1 MIRLETIL
9 TPGRSQVNAPGGSK
23 KKALEH
29 IANLIHREVP
39 DLEMQDVFE
48 ALVAREKNSVPP
60 VFGNGIAIPHCRLKG
75 CAAPISALL
84 HLETAIDFDA
94 IDGAPV
100 DLLFVLLVPE
110 AATDAHLELLRQIAS
125 MLDRKEV
132 REKNCAAHRVTKLCT
147 RLSWTS
153 RTVIK
158 KMRMI
163 IVSGRSGSGK
173 STALNVLEDSGYYC
187 IDNLPAGL
195 LPELAERALI
205 HTELAQPLVAVSI
218 DARNLPSHLSRF
230 PELLEEVRS
239 RHIQCDVLYLDAD
252 EETLLKRF
260 FPKPAGAT
268 H

>member
-23 KKALEH
+23 KKALEQ

-48 ALVAREKNSVPP
+48 ALVAREKLGSTG
-60 VFGNGIAIPHCRLKG
+60 FGNGIAIPHCRLKG
-75 CAAPISALL
+75 CTAPISALL
-84 HLETAIDFDA
+84 HLETAIEFDA

-132 REKNCAAHRVTKLCT
+132 REKL
-147 RLSWTS
+147 
-153 RTVIK
+153 
-158 KMRMI
+158 
-163 IVSGRSGSGK
+163 RSAPNNE
-173 STALNVLEDSGYYC
+173 ALYQVVL
-187 IDNLPAGL
+187 
-195 LPELAERALI
+195 
-205 HTELAQPLVAVSI
+205 
-218 DARNLPSHLSRF
+218 
-230 PELLEEVRS
+230 
-239 RHIQCDVLYLDAD
+239 D
-252 EETLLKRF
+252 EQN
-260 FPKPAGAT
+260 G